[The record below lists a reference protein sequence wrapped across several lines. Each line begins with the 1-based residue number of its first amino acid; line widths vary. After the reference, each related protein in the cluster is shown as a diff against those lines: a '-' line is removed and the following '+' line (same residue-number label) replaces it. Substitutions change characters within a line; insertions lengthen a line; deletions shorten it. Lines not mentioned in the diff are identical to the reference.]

1 MISLTSEYALR
12 ALIYLAQ
19 HADEWPVPGRTIAK
33 ETKVP
38 RKYLSSILGDLVRA
52 GVLDSTPGPGGGFS
66 MVRSPKKTLL
76 IEVLAPFESSLDTPR
91 PCPFGNTMCGDA
103 DPCTGHAQWKKV
115 QEAYSRFLRETSVH
129 GIAFKTK
136 ARRATGT
143 RKKRKKR

>member
-1 MISLTSEYALR
+1 MISLTGEYALR

-33 ETKVP
+33 ETKIP

-66 MVRSPKKTLL
+66 MVRTPKETML
-76 IEVLAPFESSLDTPR
+76 IEVLAPFEPSLGTQR
-91 PCPFGNTMCGDA
+91 SCPFGNTMCGGD
-103 DPCTGHAQWKKV
+103 DPCTGHEHWKEV
-115 QEAYSRFLRETSVH
+115 QEAYSRFLEETSVH
-129 GIAFKTK
+129 GVAFK
-136 ARRATGT
+136 ARGRRATGI